1 MILLP
6 HSRNL
11 KWLTRLSRRKFAV
24 STGSACSAG
33 KGNPSKVMEAM
44 GLDHEEMGRVLRL
57 SGGWETTEE
66 DWLTLAEAL
75 FEIEEELRNPR

>member
-1 MILLP
+1 
-6 HSRNL
+6 
-11 KWLTRLSRRKFAV
+11 
-24 STGSACSAG
+24 
-33 KGNPSKVMEAM
+33 M